1 VRNIL
6 AVGVKQDGQVSMA
19 NGHVVLIYDERNPA
33 FQKDGKGFIAFIETQ
48 QALQEPTMLR
58 KCSWQRIV
66 QHMRNKVFYPGSPKR
81 FNTPQRFNSFKKHRT
96 SRLTSPQ
103 RTLYFNQGN
112 CSPSSADLP

>member
-1 VRNIL
+1 MAFWKKSKCLVPCPLNANYQLVRNIL

-66 QHMRNKVFYPGSPKR
+66 QHMRNKGILSWLTQR
-81 FNTPQRFNSFKKHRT
+81 FNTPPTF
-96 SRLTSPQ
+96 
-103 RTLYFNQGN
+103 
-112 CSPSSADLP
+112 